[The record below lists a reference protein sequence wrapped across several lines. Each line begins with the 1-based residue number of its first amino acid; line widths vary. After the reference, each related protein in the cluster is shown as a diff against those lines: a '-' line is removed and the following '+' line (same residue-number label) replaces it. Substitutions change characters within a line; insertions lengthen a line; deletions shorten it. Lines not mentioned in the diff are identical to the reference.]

1 MRDVRT
7 LVRSKTGSVS
17 QVGGPL
23 PSTTPQRP
31 HRRTGVL
38 ALVGLIVVL
47 VLAVVAVV
55 VVRAV
60 GNDDDD
66 SGTTAATTS
75 VDLLNRPADLDQT
88 LEATAGSLREFWAAE
103 LPRIYDERFEDLAGG
118 IQPKTENSPPWTCN
132 RERLTY
138 DDIRGNAFYCGGED
152 DDYIAY
158 DAANLM
164 PELNESFGALTPAV
178 VLAHEFGHAVQH
190 RAEVDAPSVV
200 IELQADCL
208 SGAWVAY
215 AQTSASDPLTV
226 DETALDSSIR
236 AIPLLRDQPGTAA
249 INPKA
254 HGLGFDRVNAF
265 QTGYESGAGECATF
279 PDGNV
284 VVTELPFRTPSELQ
298 TRGNLEFG
306 AAVPFFVGHLDSY
319 WAVALPRIL
328 GAPAYER
335 PARNPAPSPPLPDC
349 DADPGYDRE
358 AVTAY
363 CVPSNTV
370 SWGTAPLTRL
380 HVAIGDMATGAALS
394 ESWARAAQSQADLS
408 ATGAAAELQQ
418 VCFTG
423 AWVSAIASSRAPV
436 QLSPRWSTRRSSR
449 WAARS
454 PRTRRTRS
462 RGRRSS
468 ARTRSAPGCSTAS
481 APV

>member
-1 MRDVRT
+1 M
-7 LVRSKTGSVS
+7 
-17 QVGGPL
+17 
-23 PSTTPQRP
+23 
-31 HRRTGVL
+31 
-38 ALVGLIVVL
+38 
-47 VLAVVAVV
+47 VAVV
-55 VVRAV
+55 IVRAV
-60 GNDDDD
+60 GNHDDD
-66 SGTTAATTS
+66 SGMTAATTS
-75 VDLLNRPADLDQT
+75 VDLSNRPADLDQT

-164 PELNESFGALTPAV
+164 PGLNESFGALTPAV

-208 SGAWVAY
+208 AGAWVAY

-279 PDGNV
+279 PDGNL
-284 VVTELPFRTPSELQ
+284 VVTELPFRTPSGSR
-298 TRGNLEFG
+298 RG
-306 AAVPFFVGHLDSY
+306 
-319 WAVALPRIL
+319 
-328 GAPAYER
+328 
-335 PARNPAPSPPLPDC
+335 
-349 DADPGYDRE
+349 
-358 AVTAY
+358 
-363 CVPSNTV
+363 
-370 SWGTAPLTRL
+370 
-380 HVAIGDMATGAALS
+380 AT
-394 ESWARAAQSQADLS
+394 
-408 ATGAAAELQQ
+408 
-418 VCFTG
+418 
-423 AWVSAIASSRAPV
+423 SS
-436 QLSPRWSTRRSSR
+436 S
-449 WAARS
+449 
-454 PRTRRTRS
+454 
-462 RGRRSS
+462 GRRSRSSS
-468 ARTRSAPGCSTAS
+468 AISTATGPLPCRGSWVPRRTSAQPGTRRRPHRFPTVTRTRATTARRSRPTACPPTPCPGGRHRSHGCTWPSVTWRPGRRCPRLGATCPVPGRPVGDGSGRRTSAGLLHGRLGLGDRVEQITGPALARGHR
-481 APV
+481 

>member
-1 MRDVRT
+1 
-7 LVRSKTGSVS
+7 VS
-17 QVGGPL
+17 QVGGPF
-23 PSTTPQRP
+23 PRTTPQRP

-38 ALVGLIVVL
+38 ALAGLVVVL
-47 VLAVVAVV
+47 VLAV
-55 VVRAV
+55 
-60 GNDDDD
+60 
-66 SGTTAATTS
+66 

-208 SGAWVAY
+208 AGAWVAY

-226 DETALDSSIR
+226 VETALDSSIR
-236 AIPLLRDQPGTAA
+236 ARDQPGTAA

-265 QTGYESGAGECATF
+265 RRAT
-279 PDGNV
+279 
-284 VVTELPFRTPSELQ
+284 S
-298 TRGNLEFG
+298 
-306 AAVPFFVGHLDSY
+306 
-319 WAVALPRIL
+319 
-328 GAPAYER
+328 
-335 PARNPAPSPPLPDC
+335 PAP
-349 DADPGYDRE
+349 
-358 AVTAY
+358 
-363 CVPSNTV
+363 
-370 SWGTAPLTRL
+370 
-380 HVAIGDMATGAALS
+380 
-394 ESWARAAQSQADLS
+394 ESA
-408 ATGAAAELQQ
+408 
-418 VCFTG
+418 
-423 AWVSAIASSRAPV
+423 
-436 QLSPRWSTRRSSR
+436 RRS
-449 WAARS
+449 
-454 PRTRRTRS
+454 RTGTWS
-462 RGRRSS
+462 
-468 ARTRSAPGCSTAS
+468 
-481 APV
+481 